1 MLREKSVLLKS
12 YSQDAEFSHAGYA
25 YWIASSLQWHVGE
38 GFSENRICFVFSVL
52 ESQKERER
60 ERERERPSV
69 PKITILTKIL
79 SKIVISLSQA
89 IL

>member
-52 ESQKERER
+52 ES
-60 ERERERPSV
+60 
-69 PKITILTKIL
+69 
-79 SKIVISLSQA
+79 
-89 IL
+89 